1 MVLGGSD
8 RTRLLKASTVRPF
21 KISPK
26 LGGTVSVTSDIVLD
40 ATCIMVL
47 LALLKVVDSVPCV
60 VWGIVEEG
68 GTVTSLLGMTD
79 MGVLVNL

>member
-1 MVLGGSD
+1 MLDVSD

-21 KISPK
+21 RISPK

-40 ATCIMVL
+40 ATSITVL
-47 LALLKVVDSVPCV
+47 LPLLKVVVSVNPCV
-60 VWGIVEEG
+60 VEEG
-68 GTVTSLLGMTD
+68 GTVTV